1 MSIEY
6 LLLFRLYWQ
15 QWKKSPPVLC
25 SISFSKVRFL
35 KYIFSSSIFLN
46 LFFIHPALFS
56 QNVLN
61 ILTCFWKL
69 GYFKAIKGGPWKC
82 RLKLEDWNIWSI
94 WNFCTPMKNKD
105 CPIRSGILKKNLT
118 ALWPWVSSLGLNYQ
132 TWWHP
137 KTLEGDKK
145 KTNHKQAKKLD
156 WKLSMCLW
164 CFSII
169 AP

>member
-1 MSIEY
+1 M
-6 LLLFRLYWQ
+6 LLFRLYWQ

-105 CPIRSGILKKNLT
+105 CPIRSGILKK
-118 ALWPWVSSLGLNYQ
+118 
-132 TWWHP
+132 
-137 KTLEGDKK
+137 KTHCSMAMSFKFRSKLSDMVTSKNSWGGQKK